1 MQIFRPQEAGGIGD
15 EGSRRTSAARALAL
29 NVMPASAER
38 AIQKTGYRLTGPRR
52 NVVDA
57 LERAQPCSIE
67 DLCAALP
74 DVGRATVFRTV
85 KLLQELDVVCRVPME
100 DGTVR
105 YQIGEGGHHHHL
117 VCRGCGSVTEF
128 ADAALDRRI
137 DGQAQSAGFALEGHS
152 VELYGVCAACAHEPG
167 LK

>member
-1 MQIFRPQEAGGIGD
+1 
-15 EGSRRTSAARALAL
+15 
-29 NVMPASAER
+29 
-38 AIQKTGYRLTGPRR
+38 
-52 NVVDA
+52 VVDA
-57 LERAQPCSIE
+57 LERTQPCSIE

-85 KLLQELDVVCRVPME
+85 KLLQELDVVCRVPLE

-117 VCRGCGSVTEF
+117 VCRSCGSVTEF
-128 ADAALDRRI
+128 SDAALDHRI
-137 DGQAQSAGFALEGHS
+137 DGQARAAAFSLEGHS
-152 VELYGVCAACAHEPG
+152 VELYGVCATCAQSAA